1 MPFVLDASA
10 AAAWCFPDEATPAA
24 NRALDRLQR
33 DEAIVPSLWWF
44 EIRNV
49 LVVNERRG
57 RLAAEDTAT
66 FLQELERLPI
76 RTDNDPG
83 ERLGLALA
91 RRHGLTFYDAAY
103 LEISVRMDAPLATID
118 RALQAAARA
127 EGIALI

>member
-10 AAAWCFPDEATPAA
+10 AAAWCFADEETPAA

-49 LVVNERRG
+49 LIVNERRG
-57 RLAAEDTAT
+57 RLAADDTAA

-118 RALQAAARA
+118 RALQAAAQA
-127 EGIALI
+127 EGIPLI

>member
-10 AAAWCFPDEATPAA
+10 AAAWCFPDEPTTAA
-24 NRALDRLQR
+24 NRVLDRLKR

-57 RLAAEDTAT
+57 RLAAADTAD
-66 FLQELERLPI
+66 FLQELARLPI
-76 RTDNDPG
+76 RTDTDPG

-91 RRHGLTFYDAAY
+91 RRHRLTFYDAAY
-103 LEISVRMDAPLATID
+103 LELGVRLDAPLATID
-118 RALQAAARA
+118 RALQTAAQA
-127 EGIALI
+127 EGVALI